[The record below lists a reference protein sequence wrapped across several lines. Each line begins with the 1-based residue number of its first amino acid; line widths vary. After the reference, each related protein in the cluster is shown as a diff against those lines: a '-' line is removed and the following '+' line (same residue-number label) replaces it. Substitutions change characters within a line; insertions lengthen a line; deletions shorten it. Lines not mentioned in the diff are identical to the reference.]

1 MSRAIDRTE
10 LPETGELVEGLLI
23 YPIGLIAG
31 ATVLPGM
38 LLCVPG
44 LILCA
49 AFVIIPLLAVGLVL
63 GLVAAVIA
71 APFMLVRGVRA
82 LRERRAASRDER
94 HLVGKPV
101 TV

>member
-10 LPETGELVEGLLI
+10 LPDTGELIEGLLI

-31 ATVLPGM
+31 ATVFPG
-38 LLCVPG
+38 LTLCVPG
-44 LILCA
+44 LIFCA
-49 AFVIIPLLAVGLVL
+49 AFVIIPLVVVALVL

-71 APFMLVRGVRA
+71 APFMLVRGIRA

-94 HLVGKPV
+94 HTVPKPV
-101 TV
+101 TA